1 MTRHPVYEQILA
13 ELAGNALTE
22 LARKVFNEL
31 KDNPAGLT
39 RFDLLE
45 KIYGPGARYLAEKRG
60 LANSTDDRKIREAI
74 EELRNNGIPVV
85 SSSGAPGY
93 RLDDSPEAVGAMVA
107 EWQSRV
113 NNLTARIRK
122 AVTFYNIPHEYNP
135 VQKRLF

>member
-1 MTRHPVYEQILA
+1 MPTTIQYDLILQD
-13 ELAGNALTE
+13 LAGDKLTE
-22 LARKVFNEL
+22 LARKVFDQL
-31 KDNPAGLT
+31 KAHPDGLT
-39 RFDLLE
+39 RFELLE
-45 KIYGPGARYLAEKRG
+45 HIFGPGFRYNAEKRG
-60 LANSTDDRKIREAI
+60 LANSSEDRKIREAI
-74 EELRNNGIPVV
+74 EELRNNGVPVV

-93 RLDDSPEAVGAMVA
+93 RLDTSEEAVSAMVA

>member
-1 MTRHPVYEQILA
+1 MITPQYEQILV
-13 ELAGNALTE
+13 ELAGEALTD
-22 LARKVFNEL
+22 LAKKVFSEL
-31 KDNPAGLT
+31 KAHPDGLT
-39 RFDLLE
+39 RYELLE
-45 KIYGPGARYLAEKRG
+45 KIYGAGARYIAEKRG

-74 EELRNNGIPVV
+74 EDLRNNGVPVV

-93 RLDDSPEAVGAMVA
+93 RLDASPEAVGAMVA

-135 VQKRLF
+135 VQGRLL